1 MACALAS
8 TVTFAL
14 SFTFGIGIGK
24 GIGTGMGMSVGIG
37 LETGPLQIEGKFLY
51 RSLQKSGGLPLDV

>member
-14 SFTFGIGIGK
+14 AFTFGIGIG
-24 GIGTGMGMSVGIG
+24 TGMGMGVGIG
-37 LETGPLQIEGKFLY
+37 LETGPLQVEGTFLY
-51 RSLQKSGGLPLDV
+51 RSLQKSGGLHLDV

>member
-14 SFTFGIGIGK
+14 AFTFGIGIGK

-37 LETGPLQIEGKFLY
+37 LETGPLQNEGTFLY
-51 RSLQKSGGLPLDV
+51 RFFQKSGRLPLDV